1 MIGLVISRNSSCA
14 VLPHTFGE
22 EPGESNKEWQGQQ
35 ERKRR
40 VKSKE
45 PLNQF
50 PNALANFPR
59 E

>member
-1 MIGLVISRNSSCA
+1 MIGFVISRNSSCA

-35 ERKRR
+35 EGKRR

-50 PNALANFPR
+50 PNAVTNLGS
-59 E
+59 